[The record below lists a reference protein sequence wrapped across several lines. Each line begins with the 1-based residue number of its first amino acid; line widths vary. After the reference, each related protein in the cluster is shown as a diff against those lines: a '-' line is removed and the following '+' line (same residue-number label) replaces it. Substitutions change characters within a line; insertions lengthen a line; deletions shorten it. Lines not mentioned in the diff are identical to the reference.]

1 MLRVMLARG
10 AQHRDTMMRV
20 KIGDTLEERIQK
32 VYQQA
37 GYSRPGDLVREATRE
52 LVTDFEADHLTQE
65 QSVRDGFTCTVN
77 RGGVGGPVIRLQPK
91 TESPFR
97 FKYFS
102 KGDPP
107 HTTIFDTG
115 TTYIPEHSPTGSDV
129 PGLEDALEQIDG
141 VEQVTVLTKGE
152 LSVTVKADRSLPVDD
167 SDVEDTLVDQLYA
180 ELERVIDEADQ
191 RVRTG
196 DETRQD
202 AHRRA
207 VTDYWEHAHQ
217 IGD

>member
-1 MLRVMLARG
+1 
-10 AQHRDTMMRV
+10 MMRV
-20 KIGDTLEERIQK
+20 KIGDALEERITR

-37 GYSRPGDLVREATRE
+37 GYSRPGDLVREATTE
-52 LVTDFEADHLTQE
+52 LVTDLEAEHPTQD
-65 QSVRDGFTCTVN
+65 QSVRDGFTYTIN

-91 TESPFR
+91 TESLFR

-129 PGLEDALEQIDG
+129 PGVEDTLEQIDG
-141 VEQVTVLTKGE
+141 VEKVNVLTKGE
-152 LSVTVKADRSLPVDD
+152 ISVTVKADNSLPVVDD
-167 SDVEDTLVDQLYA
+167 EAENTLVDQLYDS
-180 ELERVIDEADQ
+180 LEQLIEEGNR
-191 RVRTG
+191 RVRDG

-202 AHRRA
+202 ALRRA
-207 VTDYWEHAHQ
+207 VTDYWDYADQ